1 MPKCIIIEFLKT
13 KDKQTTTT
21 KVKAARENWN
31 INLEDTNS
39 NH

>member
-1 MPKCIIIEFLKT
+1 MPKHIIIEFLKT
-13 KDKQTTTT
+13 KDKQTTT